1 MNIKAIHEYL
11 GENWAAVN
19 ESIHS
24 ALRSDI
30 KLLNTTNE
38 SILSNSGK
46 QLRPLLALLLARMC
60 SGGQVSESTV
70 RYAAASELL
79 HNATLLHDDV
89 ADDSSQRRGVPTIM
103 SLMGPTVSVLVG
115 DYLLSKSMQ
124 FIAETGMPELYNQLA
139 LLGNILTRG
148 ELLQL
153 QHSYSIPTEEDYIEI
168 IKKKTA
174 VLFTISA
181 ESAAISVGATVEQRE
196 ALRQFAEYLGICF
209 QIKDD
214 IFDYTPNAQIGKP
227 TLNDIREGKFT
238 LPLIH
243 ALESIH
249 ANEASLILDAVKKR
263 QFTEDFFYNIGSL
276 VARTG
281 GIEYAEKQME
291 QYRQKAV
298 DALSIFADSEIKEA
312 LLNLLE
318 FTIQRKK

>member
-1 MNIKAIHEYL
+1 MNYESIKAPIIAEFAL
-11 GENWAAVN
+11 FQQFLD
-19 ESIHS
+19 S
-24 ALRSDI
+24 AFSAEEQ
-30 KLLNTTNE
+30 LLKKVLDHVRTQK
-38 SILSNSGK
+38 GK
-46 QLRPLLALLLARMC
+46 QVRPVFTLLCAKLCA
-60 SGGQVSESTV
+60 VPNNKTINV
-70 RYAAASELL
+70 AAAYELL
-79 HNATLLHDDV
+79 HTASLIHDDV
-89 ADDSSQRRGVPTIM
+89 VDNTMERRGQPSANALFDNRTA
-103 SLMGPTVSVLVG
+103 VLVG

-124 FIAETGMPELYNQLA
+124 FIAETGVLELYTQLA
-139 LLGNILTRG
+139 LLGNVLTRG

-181 ESAAISVGATVEQRE
+181 ESAAISVGATTEQRE

-291 QYRQKAV
+291 QYRQKAIE
-298 DALSIFADSEIKEA
+298 ALSIFADSEIKQS
-312 LLNLLE
+312 LLDLLA

>member
-1 MNIKAIHEYL
+1 MNYELIKAPIIAEFAL
-11 GENWAAVN
+11 FQQFLD
-19 ESIHS
+19 S
-24 ALRSDI
+24 AFSAEEQ
-30 KLLNTTNE
+30 LLK
-38 SILSNSGK
+38 SVLDHVRMQKGK
-46 QLRPLLALLLARMC
+46 QVRPVFTLLCAKLCAQPNNKTI
-60 SGGQVSESTV
+60 SV
-70 RYAAASELL
+70 AAAYELL
-79 HNATLLHDDV
+79 HTASLIHDDV
-89 ADDSSQRRGVPTIM
+89 VDNTMERRGQ
-103 SLMGPTVSVLVG
+103 SSANALFDNRASVLVG
-115 DYLLSKSMQ
+115 DYLLSKAMQ
-124 FIAETGMPELYNQLA
+124 FIAETGVLELYKQLA
-139 LLGNILTRG
+139 LLGNILSRG

-153 QHSYSIPTEEDYIEI
+153 QHSYSIPKEEDYIEI

-181 ESAAISVGATVEQRE
+181 ESAAISVGASDEQRE
-196 ALRQFAEYLGICF
+196 ALLQFAEYLGVCF

-243 ALESIH
+243 AMESIH
-249 ANEASLILDAVKKR
+249 TNEASLILEAVKKR

-281 GIEYAEKQME
+281 GIEYAEQQME
-291 QYRQKAV
+291 HYKSEAEKS
-298 DALSIFADSEIKEA
+298 LTIFPNSEIKQA

>member
-1 MNIKAIHEYL
+1 MNYELIKAPIIAEFAL
-11 GENWAAVN
+11 FQQFLD
-19 ESIHS
+19 S
-24 ALRSDI
+24 AFSAEEQ
-30 KLLNTTNE
+30 LLKKVLDH
-38 SILSNSGK
+38 IRLQKGK
-46 QLRPLLALLLARMC
+46 QIRPVFTLLCAKMC
-60 SGGQVSESTV
+60 DVPNNKTISV
-70 RYAAASELL
+70 AAAYELL
-79 HNATLLHDDV
+79 HTASLIHDDV
-89 ADDSSQRRGVPTIM
+89 VDNTMERRGQPSANALFDNRT
-103 SLMGPTVSVLVG
+103 SVLVG

-124 FIAETGMPELYNQLA
+124 FIADTSMPELYQQLA

-153 QHSYSIPTEEDYIEI
+153 QHSYSIPTEEEYIEI

-181 ESAAISVGATVEQRE
+181 ESAAISVGATDEQRE
-196 ALRQFAEYLGICF
+196 ALRLFAEYLGVCF

-227 TLNDIREGKFT
+227 TLNDIREGKIT

-249 ANEASLILDAVKKR
+249 TNEASLILDAVKNR

-281 GIEYAEKQME
+281 GIEYAEKQMISYKQQAIE
-291 QYRQKAV
+291 
-298 DALSIFADSEIKEA
+298 ALSVFEESDIKRS

-318 FTIQRKK
+318 FTIQRNK

>member
-1 MNIKAIHEYL
+1 MNYETIKNPIIAEFAL
-11 GENWAAVN
+11 FQQFLD
-19 ESIHS
+19 S
-24 ALRSDI
+24 AFSAEEQ
-30 KLLNTTNE
+30 LLKRVLDHVSTQK
-38 SILSNSGK
+38 GK
-46 QLRPLLALLLARMC
+46 QVRPVFTLLCAKLCAVPN
-60 SGGQVSESTV
+60 SKTINVG
-70 RYAAASELL
+70 AAYELL
-79 HNATLLHDDV
+79 HTACVFNDDV
-89 ADDSSQRRGVPTIM
+89 VDTTMERRGQPSANALFDNRTA
-103 SLMGPTVSVLVG
+103 VLVG

-124 FIAETGMPELYNQLA
+124 FIAETGVPELYTQLA
-139 LLGNILTRG
+139 MLGNILTRG

-153 QHSYSIPTEEDYIEI
+153 QYSYSIPKEEDYIEI

-181 ESAAISVGATVEQRE
+181 ESAAISVGATAEQRE

-238 LPLIH
+238 LPRIH

-281 GIEYAEKQME
+281 GIEYAEQRMNYYKVE
-291 QYRQKAV
+291 AEK
-298 DALSIFADSEIKEA
+298 ALSVFHDNEIKHA

>member
-1 MNIKAIHEYL
+1 MIYETIKNPIIAEFAL
-11 GENWAAVN
+11 FQQFLD
-19 ESIHS
+19 S
-24 ALRSDI
+24 AFSAEEQ
-30 KLLNTTNE
+30 LLKRVLDHVSTQK
-38 SILSNSGK
+38 GK
-46 QLRPLLALLLARMC
+46 QVRPVFTLLCAKLCATPNNKTIN
-60 SGGQVSESTV
+60 V
-70 RYAAASELL
+70 AAAYELL
-79 HNATLLHDDV
+79 HTASLIHDDV
-89 ADDSSQRRGVPTIM
+89 VDNTMERRGQPSANALFDNRTA
-103 SLMGPTVSVLVG
+103 VLVG

-124 FIAETGMPELYNQLA
+124 FIAETGELELYKQLA
-139 LLGNILTRG
+139 LLGNVLSRG

-153 QHSYSIPTEEDYIEI
+153 QYSYSIPKEEDYIEI

-181 ESAAISVGATVEQRE
+181 ESAAISVGATLEQRE

-249 ANEASLILDAVKKR
+249 ANEASMILESVKKR
-263 QFTEDFFYNIGSL
+263 QFTEDFFYNIGSFG
-276 VARTG
+276 ARAG
-281 GIEYAEKQME
+281 GIEFAEQRMAYYKVE
-291 QYRQKAV
+291 AERAV
-298 DALSIFADSEIKEA
+298 SIFPDSEIKQA

-318 FTIQRKK
+318 FTVQRKK